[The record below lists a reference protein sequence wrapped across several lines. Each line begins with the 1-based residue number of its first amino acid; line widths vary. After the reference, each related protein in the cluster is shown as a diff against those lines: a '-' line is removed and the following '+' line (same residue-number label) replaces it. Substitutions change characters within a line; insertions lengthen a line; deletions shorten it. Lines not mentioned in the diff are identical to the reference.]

1 MDLMKL
7 GASLLSNVL
16 GDNQDD
22 NGVMGALG
30 KLLGGDGEGAEGGLN
45 LQALVDRMMGS
56 ETSDSLTEIAQSWLG
71 DGENAPISTDQV
83 KELIGEDKIS
93 EVAQELG
100 QDENSLAETLTQVL
114 PQLVDKSSSGGSLLD
129 SLGGAGGIA
138 DMLGNFLRK

>member
-7 GASLLSNVL
+7 GASLLSSYMSGNA
-16 GDNQDD
+16 DE
-22 NGVMGALG
+22 NGLAGALG
-30 KLLGGDGEGAEGGLN
+30 KLLGGSEDGEGGLD
-45 LQALVDRMMGS
+45 LQGLVNRMMGS

-83 KELIGEDKIS
+83 KELIGEDRIS
-93 EVAQELG
+93 EVASELG

-129 SLGGAGGIA
+129 SLGGVGGIA
-138 DMLGNFLRK
+138 DMLGGFLRK